1 MKEIA
6 AKTPGHNEMALCL
19 CVPAAKNKKEELR

>member
-6 AKTPGHNEMALCL
+6 AKTPGHNVSLLCL
-19 CVPAAKNKKEELR
+19 CVLAAKNKKEELR